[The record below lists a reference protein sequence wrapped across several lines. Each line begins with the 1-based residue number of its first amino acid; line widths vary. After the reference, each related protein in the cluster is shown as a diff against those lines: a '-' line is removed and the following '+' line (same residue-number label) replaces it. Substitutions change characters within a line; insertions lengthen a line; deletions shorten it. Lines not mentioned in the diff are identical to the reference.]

1 MVTALVKSEFDHL
14 YLLFSESL
22 NVLLAFP
29 TGKGAN
35 NSLSSFQ
42 LGVRPSCL
50 DEILHTLFCL
60 PEGTDFRRSQQDIV
74 LIIEVLFLPSSV
86 TFLGLRELAAGSYCL
101 EPLSNLDPNFR
112 QYLFFSHSFL
122 FDPPKQF
129 VLRTVHHLQT
139 LRCVLKHLLNDVVV
153 VRRLLFNFASVHVPR
168 GRAQKFVPRVVKLLL
183 KLAPLDLIPKV
194 KHHPVESS
202 WDPATLALTTG
213 FYLESIS
220 HLFEGF
226 TELAQPLVIL
236 RHLFK

>member
-60 PEGTDFRRSQQDIV
+60 LEGTDFRRSQQDIV
-74 LIIEVLFLPSSV
+74 LIIEVLFFPSSV
-86 TFLGLRELAAGSYCL
+86 TFLGLRELAAGSDCL

-122 FDPPKQF
+122 FDPPK
-129 VLRTVHHLQT
+129 
-139 LRCVLKHLLNDVVV
+139 
-153 VRRLLFNFASVHVPR
+153 
-168 GRAQKFVPRVVKLLL
+168 
-183 KLAPLDLIPKV
+183 
-194 KHHPVESS
+194 
-202 WDPATLALTTG
+202 
-213 FYLESIS
+213 
-220 HLFEGF
+220 
-226 TELAQPLVIL
+226 
-236 RHLFK
+236 